1 MPNKTSPE
9 IKERAPNQGITTIF
23 GLSNMIN
30 QQSLRVISELNSRRL
45 GSSDVWERMRD
56 ASKEIME
63 LAKQLENSEKG
74 SDKRIAEL
82 ERKYKSEIV
91 RLKRENNS
99 LRDLN
104 VSLSNNITNS
114 TSASSDEVRVDKE
127 VREILVKILANTE
140 TIKQQNKDEAE
151 WLESKEVEVYN
162 KKDAMLSNREV
173 RAEIYRT
180 QGEEAL
186 REMLRE
192 KKYEP
197 STVDKYIGL
206 AKKDTCS

>member
-1 MPNKTSPE
+1 MTRKTSPE
-9 IKERAPNQGITTIF
+9 IKERAPNQLIASLYSLCNTGIKGSEEMKALGRKYSGGEGSPWIAESKLWEQMRAGLKELYAECKRYDELERTYKDEIVNLKKEVKDLKRQNIIF
-23 GLSNMIN
+23 
-30 QQSLRVISELNSRRL
+30 SELVDT
-45 GSSDVWERMRD
+45 GSSD
-56 ASKEIME
+56 S
-63 LAKQLENSEKG
+63 
-74 SDKRIAEL
+74 
-82 ERKYKSEIV
+82 
-91 RLKRENNS
+91 
-99 LRDLN
+99 
-104 VSLSNNITNS
+104 SN
-114 TSASSDEVRVDKE
+114 EVRVDKE

-151 WLESKEVEVYN
+151 WLEKREATFYN

-186 REMLRE
+186 REMLIE

-197 STVDKYIGL
+197 STVDKYIGY